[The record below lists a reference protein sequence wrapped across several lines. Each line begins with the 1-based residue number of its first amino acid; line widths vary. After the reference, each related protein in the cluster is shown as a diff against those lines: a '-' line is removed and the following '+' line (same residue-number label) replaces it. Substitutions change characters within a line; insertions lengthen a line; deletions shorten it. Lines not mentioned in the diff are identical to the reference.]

1 MIGLSMEA
9 MKSMRNLS
17 DLETYLSTRETPA
30 VYLSNR
36 RVLIGTIGED
46 DGLILA

>member
-1 MIGLSMEA
+1 MEA

-17 DLETYLSTRETPA
+17 DLETYLSTRETLA
-30 VYLSNR
+30 VYLSNG

-46 DGLILA
+46 DELILA

>member
-1 MIGLSMEA
+1 MEA

-46 DGLILA
+46 DELILA